1 MADYLAVAGL
11 QVPEGLDL
19 TQIPPRTAAE
29 RVNES
34 EGELNLFDGIDCPI
48 CKNKG
53 YIAEGADLFAF
64 TVKDCVCKAKRRARA
79 MAQESGLTDLFARCT
94 FENFTTPDEWT
105 MKLGEA
111 AQDYLRRRAD
121 GKWFFVSGRPGTGK
135 THVCVAICSR
145 LIKAGQQ
152 TRFMAWR
159 EDAPALKA
167 AINEEDYAARF
178 REFADVDVLYIDDFF
193 KGKVTE
199 ADINLAFSLIN
210 ARYNSRSKRTI
221 ISSELPLREI
231 AKLDEAISSRIYE
244 RAKGFILHAPDSA
257 KNWREENNA

>member
-1 MADYLAVAGL
+1 MADYLSIAGL

-19 TQIPPRTAAE
+19 SQIPPRTAAE
-29 RVNES
+29 RVNDS
-34 EGELNLFDGIDCPI
+34 VGELNLFDGIDCPI

-53 YIAEGADLFAF
+53 YIAEGQDLFAF
-64 TVKDCVCKAKRRARA
+64 TVKDCICKAKRRSVALA
-79 MAQESGLTDLFARCT
+79 KDSGLSDLFARSD
-94 FENFTTPDEWT
+94 FKSFQTPDAWT
-105 MKLGEA
+105 TSLKQA
-111 AQDYLRRRAD
+111 AWDYLRGAK

-135 THVCVAICSR
+135 THICTAICRR
-145 LIKAGQQ
+145 LIGDGEQ

-178 REFADVDVLYIDDFF
+178 REFADADVLYIDDFF

-199 ADINLAFSLIN
+199 ADVNLAFSLIN
-210 ARYNSRSKRTI
+210 ARYNARSKRTI

-257 KNWREENNA
+257 KNWREENDA